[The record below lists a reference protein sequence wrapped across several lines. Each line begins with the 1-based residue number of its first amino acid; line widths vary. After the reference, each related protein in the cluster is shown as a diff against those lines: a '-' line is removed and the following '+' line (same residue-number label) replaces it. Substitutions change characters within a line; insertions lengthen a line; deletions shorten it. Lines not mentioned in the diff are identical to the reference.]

1 MLTPAIP
8 WHQMTE
14 REQLVWASSYAS
26 LASDPAN
33 AIRLA
38 DQAIRQLRELDID
51 NERYS
56 GPEYEAARH
65 GPGLTPEEFRAWYP
79 IALKIAKKGVVK
91 PNEITEASCQ
101 TAFQTYQRCASDF
114 Y

>member
-1 MLTPAIP
+1 
-8 WHQMTE
+8 MTG

-26 LASDPAN
+26 QASDPAN

-38 DQAIRQLRELDID
+38 NQAVYDLRRLDID

-56 GPEYEAARH
+56 GPEYEATRN
-65 GPGLTPEEFRAWYP
+65 GPGLTLEEFSAWYP
-79 IALKIAKKGVVK
+79 IALKIAKKGLVT
-91 PNEITEASCQ
+91 PNEVTEAACQ
-101 TAFQTYQRCASDF
+101 EAFETYRRSASDF